1 MKILIAVESHF
12 KEYGGPYT
20 AINQKIEYLNSRN
33 IKNKLIYNKTNQFN
47 FKLDLNY
54 LINFD
59 IIHIYG
65 IWRPFLARVFLI
77 AKKLNKNNIK
87 SNRCFRTMV
96 IKTKKIKKEIS
107 MVYLSKKNFRKC

>member
-20 AINQKIEYLNSRN
+20 AINQKIEYLNKRN

-54 LINFD
+54 LIKDFD

-65 IWRPFLARVFLI
+65 VWRPFLVRVFLI
-77 AKKLNKNNIK
+77 AKKLNKKIILNI
-87 SNRCFRTMV
+87 
-96 IKTKKIKKEIS
+96 
-107 MVYLSKKNFRKC
+107 